1 MASLSAY
8 MNGEKVGTLVKLSN
22 GAHQFQY
29 ARTWVESPLGR
40 PLSLSLPLQYQ
51 TIKSDCVINYFD
63 NLLPDLPE
71 VRDRIVARYHAKSRQ
86 AFDLLAEVGKDSVG
100 AISLHAEDEEL
111 SNFKCLSYEKLST
124 KRLEQVLCAYRSK
137 IPLGML
143 EDETDFRISVAGA
156 QEKTALLKIE
166 NQWCIPKGSTPT
178 THIIKLPIGK
188 IHQPN
193 SVLDM
198 SDSVE
203 NEYLCLSLAKNLGF
217 NVPNAEII
225 YANDIKAIAVERFDR
240 RWSNDKSWLLRLPQ
254 EDMCQ
259 VFGLPSALKYEAD
272 GGPGIKAIMD
282 LLMGSSNSLKD
293 RESFMRF
300 QVFQWL
306 IGATDGHAKNFSISI
321 NASGSYQLTPFY
333 DVLSAFP
340 MLGGNGLN
348 IRSLKLAMGLKAT
361 RGRKYHID
369 KIYSRHFLDTAKEC
383 GFDPDAMETI
393 LQDFIRAI
401 PHAIDS
407 VSKSLP
413 YGFPSNISDSIFEN
427 TLKINKKITLG

>member
-29 ARTWVESPLGR
+29 ARTWVESPIGR

-63 NLLPDLPE
+63 NLLPDLIE
-71 VRDRIVARYHAKSRQ
+71 VRDRIAARYQTKSRQ
-86 AFDLLAEVGKDSVG
+86 TFDLLAIIGKENVG
-100 AISLHAEDEEL
+100 ALSFHAEDEIQATT
-111 SNFKCLSYEKLST
+111 KQLSYETLSAE
-124 KRLEQVLCAYRSK
+124 RLKQVLCAHHSK
-137 IPLGML
+137 IPLGMIKN
-143 EDETDFRISVAGA
+143 DFRISIPGA
-156 QEKTALLKIE
+156 QEKTALLKVE
-166 NQWCIPKGSTPT
+166 NDWCIPVNSTPT

-203 NEYLCLSLAKNLGF
+203 NEYLCLSLAKCLGF
-217 NVPNAEII
+217 NVPSAEII
-225 YANDIKAIAVERFDR
+225 YCDDVKAIAIERFDR
-240 RWSNDKSWLLRLPQ
+240 EWSDDKSWILRRHQ

-259 VFGLPSALKYEAD
+259 AFGLPSSLKYEAD
-272 GGPGIKAIMD
+272 GGIGIKTIMD
-282 LLMGSSNSLKD
+282 LLASSSDSLKD

-306 IGATDGHAKNFSISI
+306 IGATDGHAKNFSINI
-321 NASGSYQLTPFY
+321 NSDGNYQLTPFY

-413 YGFPSNISDSIFEN
+413 YGFPSYVSDSIFEN
-427 TLKINKKITLG
+427 TLKMNKKLTLG